1 MSRSGPNRNDE
12 AIWIPHGMIGFPGL
26 TRYSLHSLG
35 EEDVFHLLQSE
46 EREQIRFT
54 LIDPILLQPDY
65 EVGLSPDRLEE
76 LEIENRADVRVFAV
90 VTVPEDPKG
99 MTVNFRAPLVVSGR
113 SHVAMQIVL
122 ENENLPVRATLVEEW
137 RREQAETV
145 LI

>member
-1 MSRSGPNRNDE
+1 MSRSGTKKNGE

-26 TRYSLHSLG
+26 TRYRLQSLG

-54 LIDPILLQPDY
+54 LIDPVLLRPDY
-65 EVGLSPDRLEE
+65 DVGLSPDQIEE

-90 VTVPEDPKG
+90 VTVPEETKS
-99 MTVNFRAPLVVSGR
+99 MTVNFRAPLVVSSR
-113 SHVAMQIVL
+113 NHVAMQIIL
-122 ENENLPVRATLVEEW
+122 ENEHLPIRAPLVEEW